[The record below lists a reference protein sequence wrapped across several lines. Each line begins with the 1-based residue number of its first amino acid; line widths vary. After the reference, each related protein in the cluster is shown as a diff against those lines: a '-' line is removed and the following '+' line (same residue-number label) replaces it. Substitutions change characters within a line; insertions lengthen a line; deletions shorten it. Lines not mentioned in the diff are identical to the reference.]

1 MNIDSLNDYFTA
13 VSAQIKRDAIDGLVK
28 EAVADFQEKL
38 RAKLLAN
45 AVQAIAIVAKRD
57 PNSAINI
64 SITINN

>member
-1 MNIDSLNDYFTA
+1 MNIDSLNDYFTS
-13 VSAQIKRDAIDGLVK
+13 VSAQIKRDAIDSLVK

-38 RAKLLAN
+38 RAELMAN
-45 AVQAIAIVAKRD
+45 ALHAVAIVAKRD